1 MLNPEQRSFCVDA
14 THTFAEL
21 PILVNQSA
29 PAFMELLRLDL
40 DTGANETITIS
51 SKEVKKLVKQADK
64 GSAKKDSAS
73 SRVLRYSVKQTGS
86 YRLAKVVDDS
96 NLEVQVSSADA
107 LVVPCPSAQIKIAH
121 KDRCRGDL
129 SDVKFEVAGTPPLKV
144 RYSKRVNEEDK
155 SDVFLTVHP
164 TDSGSFVPLANAKD
178 SLVRLDDN
186 GSNVSWARTHHAT
199 VPINETLGTQ
209 GWWEYSIDEVHD
221 AVGNIVRYPDNM
233 KGKSAQTIKTAKTIE
248 VHEPPKVLF
257 EDCSAQK
264 PLRIAQGDSV
274 PLPIWLNPSMQQDMT
289 SLSHKVTYM
298 FASGASEDPKSEEL
312 SRTQDVTL
320 RHGDRG
326 PRIQEPGIYT
336 LTSVSNQ
343 YCVGQVLEPSSCL
356 LLNPPEPEISISSET
371 IPHQCAGNSVGLRL
385 NLDLIG
391 TPPFRVLYTSRHENH
406 RPERHSLKVDSL
418 RTQLELKPK
427 DPGHYSYEFS
437 SISDAVYQNISP
449 SQHSLKFETDV
460 KPPASAHFVRRSPLG
475 DACIDEE
482 ASLDVEL
489 VGEAPF
495 SLEYDIVHAGKRKNY
510 KEGHIPS
517 ETFTITTP
525 KLDKGGQHV
534 ISLTSISDQSG
545 CKIFQREEA
554 IIQVRHQRPS
564 AGFGLVEGQRS
575 LLTLEDRKAFLPLR
589 LSGKPPFTVSFSRL
603 GHEGSFDK
611 TFRNTNDELGVESQ
625 ATYVI
630 EAVKDSTCPGLLEP
644 NARYFE
650 VQWVP
655 RPTLQ
660 VVQSSSIEKSG
671 PSLSKLA
678 VCEGDQDST
687 DITFTGNSPYHLEY
701 DVHSKPDRGAA
712 SVNHRS
718 EDVALHGTSIRM
730 ETSQPGRYQY
740 RFTSLGDR
748 SYDSSVGSFTSS
760 TINQR
765 IHSRPSAKFTNLGK
779 TYSYCKEQ
787 TSVNDFVPISLAGQ
801 PPFSIELS
809 IRHHSSTTPE
819 ILNIPNIHEH
829 HYDFHIPQRALSL
842 GTHSL
847 AIRKIRD
854 ANGCESRLDP
864 RGPMVRV
871 NVVDVPSISPLEP
884 HTDYCVGDRISFTLA
899 GTPPFNIYY
908 LFEGAERKASSSTT
922 AFRRL
927 AERAGNFTVT
937 AISDK
942 VSGDSCRSR
951 SQIVKSI
958 HPLPSVRMSRGRV
971 SEVDIHE
978 GGEAE
983 LLFEFEGTPPFE
995 FT

>member
-1 MLNPEQRSFCVDA
+1 M
-14 THTFAEL
+14 
-21 PILVNQSA
+21 VNQSV

-40 DTGANETITIS
+40 DTNANETVTIN
-51 SKEVKKLVKQADK
+51 SKEVRKLLKQAEK
-64 GSAKKDSAS
+64 GSARKDSAS
-73 SRVLRYSVKQTGS
+73 ARQLRYRVKQTGL
-86 YRLAKVVDDS
+86 YRLARVVDES

-121 KDRCRGDL
+121 KNRCRGDL
-129 SDVKFEVAGTPPLKV
+129 SDVKFQVVGTPPLKV
-144 RYSKRVNEEDK
+144 RYSKRVNKEDK

-164 TDSGSFVPLANAKD
+164 TDLGSSVPPANAKD
-178 SLVRLDDN
+178 SLIRVDDN
-186 GSNVSWARTHHAT
+186 KFDVSWARPHRAT

-221 AVGNIVRYPDNM
+221 AVGNIVRYSDNL
-233 KGKSAQTIKTAKTIE
+233 KGKSAQKNLRSAHTIE
-248 VHEPPKVLF
+248 VHEPPKILF
-257 EDCSAQK
+257 EDCSPQE
-264 PLRIAQGDSV
+264 PLRVAQGDSV
-274 PLPIWLNPSMQQDMT
+274 PLPLWLDPSLQQEMAT
-289 SLSHKVTYM
+289 LPHSVTYM
-298 FASGASEDPKSEEL
+298 FTPEVGEDSVSKEL
-312 SRTQDVTL
+312 SRTREITL
-320 RHGDRG
+320 KHGDRG

-336 LTSVSNQ
+336 VTSVSNQ
-343 YCVGQVLEPSSCL
+343 FCVGQVLEPSSCL
-356 LLNPPEPEISISSET
+356 LLNPPEPDISISSET

-385 NLDLIG
+385 NLDMIG
-391 TPPFRVLYTSRHENH
+391 TPPFQVFYTSRYEND
-406 RPERHSLKVDSL
+406 RPERQRVTVDSL

-427 DPGHYSYEFS
+427 QPGRYSYEFS
-437 SISDAVYQNISP
+437 SVSDAVYQGISP
-449 SQHSLKFETDV
+449 KQGSLKFETNV
-460 KPPASAHFVRRSPLG
+460 KPPASAHFDLLSSTRG

-482 ASLDVEL
+482 ASLKVEL
-489 VGEAPF
+489 VGDAPF
-495 SLEYDIVHAGKRKNY
+495 SLEYDIVHAGKRKAHHEPY
-510 KEGHIPS
+510 IAS
-517 ETFTITTP
+517 DRFTIVTP

-534 ISLTSISDQSG
+534 VSLTSVSDKSG

-564 AGFGLVEGQRS
+564 AAFGLVEGQRT

-589 LSGKPPFTVSFSRL
+589 LSGEPPFTVSFSKL
-603 GHEGSFDK
+603 GHEGTFNW
-611 TFRNTNDELGVESQ
+611 TFRNANDEVSVDSQ

-630 EAVKDSTCPGLLEP
+630 EGVWDNDCSGLIEP

-655 RPTLQ
+655 RPTLE
-660 VVQSSSIEKSG
+660 VVQSGSIEKSG
-671 PSLSKLA
+671 FSLLKTA
-678 VCEGDQDST
+678 ICEGDQDST
-687 DITFTGNSPYHLEY
+687 DITFTGNPPYHLEY
-701 DVHSKPDRGAA
+701 DVHSKPDRGPP

-730 ETSQPGRYQY
+730 ETSQPGSYQY

-748 SYDSSVGSFTSS
+748 SYDSSVESFGGS
-760 TINQR
+760 TIYQKV
-765 IHSRPSAKFTNLGK
+765 HSRPSAKFTHLGK

-787 TSVNDFVPISLAGQ
+787 TSVNDFIPISLTGQ
-801 PPFSIELS
+801 APFSIELS

-819 ILNIPNIHEH
+819 LLNIPNIQAH

-847 AIRKIRD
+847 AIRKVRD

-864 RGPMVRV
+864 RGSMVRV
-871 NVVDVPSISPLEP
+871 NVVDIPNISPLEP

-927 AERAGNFTVT
+927 AERPGNFTVT

-942 VSGDSCRSR
+942 ASGDSCRSR
-951 SQIVKSI
+951 NQIVKSI